1 MNKTEL
7 ADAVAERA
15 GVPKAMARKVLDAAT
30 ATIRDTLRKEEA
42 VTLIGFGTF
51 YTSERAERMGRNPQT
66 GKPIKIAAAKI
77 ARFRAGKGLKEAVQ

>member
-7 ADAVAERA
+7 ADAIAQRV

-30 ATIRDTLRKEEA
+30 ATIRDTLRKEED
-42 VTLIGFGTF
+42 VTLIDFGTF

-66 GKPIKIAAAKI
+66 GKPIKIAAAKM
-77 ARFRAGKGLKEAVQ
+77 ARFRAGKGLKKAVQ